1 MAKEQH
7 TIQLSQT
14 GCAVGYVACNESRS
28 RAAVMPGKISL
39 SSDSERIFTNKNAA
53 DGVPMSDSILSY
65 ITDTFHAVRGA
76 FSFCGSCLPHGQIL
90 LPISSFSLEIIFFS
104 SLDMYDCE
112 IPSLSAT
119 SF

>member
-1 MAKEQH
+1 
-7 TIQLSQT
+7 
-14 GCAVGYVACNESRS
+14 
-28 RAAVMPGKISL
+28 MPGKISL
-39 SSDSERIFTNKNAA
+39 SSDSDRIFTKKTPRAPNA
-53 DGVPMSDSILSY
+53 DGVPMPDSILSF